1 LMKAGEV
8 GIDPRSGR
16 FALMKYMRDANG
28 GVNELAMPRR
38 RAPVT
43 IDMEQ

>member
-1 LMKAGEV
+1 MGEV

-16 FALMKYMRDANG
+16 PMLMKYLQGQDG
-28 GVNELAMPRR
+28 GRNELAMPMR

-43 IDMEQ
+43 IDMER